1 MAVESTVP
9 QLVDKKGGSYA
20 AIAPKLEPKKFNKWK
35 NRMLCYLA
43 GMEPYYIKCIKDG
56 IFQPKTAKG
65 AIKPEIQWTLDERRV
80 VVQDQHLKSIIMSCL
95 PDDIIELVISCE
107 TAKATWTDLVHSF
120 EDIHERFV
128 YEENLIQRRYDTKKA
143 LITTPSNER
152 STEEYLRDLNIE
164 FHERALLENSKCF
177 IKRRNNF
184 SSQKA
189 NENNKCF
196 KCGKKCHF
204 AKDFLSKTS
213 EPSYKSSVSGLSSK
227 GFQPKF
233 TPKLIQFSQSSS
245 SQVDPKIQKDYKVEY
260 KKMKAKL
267 ALLEASPSTS
277 QTPKTFQPKNTGLVT
292 ETFDWY
298 EEDVSDD
305 EEVIEVKVL
314 MALADDKLT
323 VERIMLAMFV
333 EEQRLNL
340 LSKYNKIIF
349 QLNKCKDELLI
360 LKQAKLD
367 AVTFQIQ
374 NTKLTKLNHALHEQ
388 LKEEKKINEKW
399 LTSSK
404 KVNQCISEQ
413 IPHQKKKVLG
423 GELLTESSSKMNEN
437 ENIFVPASMG
447 YDHGMVPKSKE

>member
-9 QLVDKKGGSYA
+9 QLVDKKG
-20 AIAPKLEPKKFNKWK
+20 
-35 NRMLCYLA
+35 
-43 GMEPYYIKCIKDG
+43 
-56 IFQPKTAKG
+56 
-65 AIKPEIQWTLDERRV
+65 
-80 VVQDQHLKSIIMSCL
+80 
-95 PDDIIELVISCE
+95 
-107 TAKATWTDLVHSF
+107 
-120 EDIHERFV
+120 DIHERFV

-189 NENNKCF
+189 NENNKFF

-323 VERIMLAMFV
+323 VNES
-333 EEQRLNL
+333 L
-340 LSKYNKIIF
+340 L
-349 QLNKCKDELLI
+349 
-360 LKQAKLD
+360 
-367 AVTFQIQ
+367 T
-374 NTKLTKLNHALHEQ
+374 

-447 YDHGMVPKSKE
+447 YDHGWSLNPKNRLRDSILTANFQTLTLEEF